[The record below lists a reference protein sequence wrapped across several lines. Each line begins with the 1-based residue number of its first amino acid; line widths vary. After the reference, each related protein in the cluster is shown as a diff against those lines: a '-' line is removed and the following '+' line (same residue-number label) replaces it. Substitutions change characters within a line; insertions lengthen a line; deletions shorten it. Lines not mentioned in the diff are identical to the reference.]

1 MNADKSK
8 DDAEKQTD
16 SLPVIEGELLE
27 FSTAGRLAQFSDEE
41 ETIVPGVQK
50 QVNAPPLSPTVNRK
64 PQLTKIEVP
73 LAAKDK
79 GQKATQKS
87 FLQYLVLPAIFLTVT
102 LLGGLRFG
110 EADNAFLFL
119 KPALLCLIFASILVL
134 LFSRAGL
141 VRLEGWFS
149 ESFSTVKNIAN
160 GWILLTLFT
169 ASVQVFNALLPE
181 QGMPFWIFAFCFFWT
196 LWNNQFALFDAR
208 RLLRSLAA
216 LFGTAFVLKHM
227 LLASLYAPDG
237 GWWQRIAGA
246 LLEGITQG
254 TLGAAESF
262 APATGYLSFF
272 TLALYVAGLVLLLAT
287 PSADALMPEREAS
300 RLVVQYHQ
308 LSPEER
314 LLVRAEILREG
325 RGQIEDGVRFTEKE
339 AKLKAG
345 E

>member
-8 DDAEKQTD
+8 NDAEKQTD

-27 FSTAGRLAQFSDEE
+27 FSTASRLAQFSDEE
-41 ETIVPGVQK
+41 ETVVPGVQK
-50 QVNAPPLSPTVNRK
+50 QVNAPPLSPAVNRK

-119 KPALLCLIFASILVL
+119 KPSLLCLIFASILLL

-141 VRLEGWFS
+141 MRLEGWFS

-196 LWNNQFALFDAR
+196 LWNNLFAEFNPK
-208 RLLRSLAA
+208 RLLQSLGGLFGLAFVVKYLILANLAA
-216 LFGTAFVLKHM
+216 PTAG
-227 LLASLYAPDG
+227 S
-237 GWWQRIAGA
+237 WWQGILQNPTKEAFTW
-246 LLEGITQG
+246 LLD
-254 TLGAAESF
+254 LPKF
-262 APATGYLSFF
+262 APATGYIQFF
-272 TLALYVAGLVLLLAT
+272 TLIFYLIGLFLIK
-287 PSADALMPEREAS
+287 PEM
-300 RLVVQYHQ
+300 
-308 LSPEER
+308 
-314 LLVRAEILREG
+314 G
-325 RGQIEDGVRFTEKE
+325 KNN
-339 AKLKAG
+339 
-345 E
+345 